1 MASARDQ
8 PRRALSLALSLSLS
22 CSLSLSLSRFLTRGR
37 ARGTRSFIVLLRG
50 RRAIEMRRARH
61 DRGSHP
67 QLASTRPARTVCL
80 PAHHTAL
87 LARVREWRHGRVTQF
102 RREPRSHRPLRPR
115 TSPPQ
120 RPPRPSWNRRV
131 QEGGRRPLSWTLR
144 LRPPSW
150 TPWSS
155 TRELPSHR
163 HPGAALTRAPPL
175 PCSAACLSPFLSRGR
190 SLHAPLPT
198 PPRPLQ
204 SPPVASPHRPDPRT
218 RYCVYAHATGGWAH
232 TATPPPPPTL
242 THELETTAPPARRP
256 GGLSPAAPP
265 TSAHRGGG
273 GCDEKREKGGRWG
286 CVWRGGC
293 TRPGGASPDLHEA
306 RLRAAP
312 YARVRVLCEA
322 PRRTASGR
330 VQGRAIPAL
339 CGPRRRARRAPAA

>member
-1 MASARDQ
+1 
-8 PRRALSLALSLSLS
+8 
-22 CSLSLSLSRFLTRGR
+22 
-37 ARGTRSFIVLLRG
+37 
-50 RRAIEMRRARH
+50 MRRARH

-67 QLASTRPARTVCL
+67 QHASTRPARTVCL

-175 PCSAACLSPFLSRGR
+175 PCSAACLSLALSLSF
-190 SLHAPLPT
+190 SLPRPVAPCSAADPAPPT
-198 PPRPLQ
+198 PKPSCREPA
-204 SPPVASPHRPDPRT
+204 PPGS
-218 RYCVYAHATGGWAH
+218 AHALLCIRTCYWRMGAH
-232 TATPPPPPTL
+232 SDTATAPHAYPRVGDDSL
-242 THELETTAPPARRP
+242 SSQARRGGQELETTAPPARRP
-256 GGLSPAAPP
+256 DGLSPAAPP

-306 RLRAAP
+306 WLRAAP

>member
-1 MASARDQ
+1 
-8 PRRALSLALSLSLS
+8 
-22 CSLSLSLSRFLTRGR
+22 
-37 ARGTRSFIVLLRG
+37 
-50 RRAIEMRRARH
+50 MRRARH

-67 QLASTRPARTVCL
+67 QHASTRPARTVCL

-175 PCSAACLSPFLSRGR
+175 PCSAACLSPFLSPAAGR
-190 SLHAPLPT
+190 SMLRCRPRPAHSKALLSRARTARIRARAIVYTHMLLADGRTQRHRHRPPRLPT
-198 PPRPLQ
+198 SWRRQPPRRAAQAGSRL
-204 SPPVASPHRPDPRT
+204 PHRPQART
-218 RYCVYAHATGGWAH
+218 GAGAAATKR
-232 TATPPPPPTL
+232 
-242 THELETTAPPARRP
+242 ERRE
-256 GGLSPAAPP
+256 
-265 TSAHRGGG
+265 GGG
-273 GCDEKREKGGRWG
+273 VVCGG
-286 CVWRGGC
+286 VAARG
-293 TRPGGASPDLHEA
+293 R
-306 RLRAAP
+306 
-312 YARVRVLCEA
+312 EA
-322 PRRTASGR
+322 PRRTCTRPGS
-330 VQGRAIPAL
+330 
-339 CGPRRRARRAPAA
+339 ARRLMLA

>member
-1 MASARDQ
+1 MRPYGPGVASARDE

-61 DRGSHP
+61 DRGSRP
-67 QLASTRPARTVCL
+67 QHASTRPARTVCL

-175 PCSAACLSPFLSRGR
+175 PCSAACLSLALSLSF
-190 SLHAPLPT
+190 SLPRPVAPCSAADPAPPT
-198 PPRPLQ
+198 PKPSCRQPGSAHALLCI
-204 SPPVASPHRPDPRT
+204 P
-218 RYCVYAHATGGWAH
+218 CIHATGGSAH

-242 THELETTAPPARRP
+242 SHELETTACRLRR
-256 GGLSPAAPP
+256 A
-265 TSAHRGGG
+265 
-273 GCDEKREKGGRWG
+273 
-286 CVWRGGC
+286 
-293 TRPGGASPDLHEA
+293 GGARSWRRQPP
-306 RLRAAP
+306 RRAAQAGSRLP
-312 YARVRVLCEA
+312 HRPQARTGA
-322 PRRTASGR
+322 G
-330 VQGRAIPAL
+330 
-339 CGPRRRARRAPAA
+339 AAATK